1 MKIVGLGC
9 NCDVGLFI
17 KNNFGSETYPFD
29 WLWSN
34 IDFVIKAFETDY
46 FEYTECEKLNAIW
59 DPPHM
64 HTYIFNNNCSGSKD
78 RICSAVSVHDAD
90 YQLKEEYTKNIPII
104 NERYKRRFAR
114 LYETLNSDED
124 VIIIRKVL
132 DKDQGAVNK
141 VQDSNEKI
149 NYLSD
154 LLSKKFKAK
163 ITLCVV
169 DDESFITKSGLND
182 NVKLFN
188 SFVDLLVYIKVIK
201 LSIEKR

>member
-1 MKIVGLGC
+1 MIKKI
-9 NCDVGLFI
+9 
-17 KNNFGSETYPFD
+17 
-29 WLWSN
+29 SN
-34 IDFVIKAFETDY
+34 VI
-46 FEYTECEKLNAIW
+46 
-59 DPPHM
+59 
-64 HTYIFNNNCSGSKD
+64 
-78 RICSAVSVHDAD
+78 V
-90 YQLKEEYTKNIPII
+90 

-188 SFVDLLVYIKVIK
+188 SFVDLLVFIKNIK
-201 LSIEKR
+201 LSIEKISIEN